1 MKANLKDVFKGKSK
15 YILIL
20 PLIFM
25 LLFGL
30 VMYMDKNSPAKASD
44 SHSSVYMEPPVEDTK
59 PFATRLQPMK
69 WKTSRIVRMK
79 KQKKIHSSKNPI
91 YFSQQMTKERKRDRM
106 RKESQG

>member
-44 SHSSVYMEPPVEDTK
+44 SHSSVYMEY
-59 PFATRLQPMK
+59 
-69 WKTSRIVRMK
+69 SRRY
-79 KQKKIHSSKNPI
+79 QGR
-91 YFSQQMTKERKRDRM
+91 SQQGC
-106 RKESQG
+106 SL